1 MMNFVSKMM
10 ILTQVS
16 GFGVQLT
23 PAKGPV
29 KVPPCQCVQCTGV
42 TSTFSFSK
50 ISDMDEREATAE
62 MDCGIDLVVKI
73 KSGTLAK
80 IMVTCDKGA
89 KNMNFALNT
98 KSCVS

>member
-1 MMNFVSKMM
+1 MNFVSKMM

-16 GFGVQLT
+16 GIGVQLI

-29 KVPPCQCVQCTGV
+29 QVPPCQCVHCTGV

-50 ISDMDEREATAE
+50 ISDMDKREATAE

-80 IMVTCDKGA
+80 IMVSCDEGA
-89 KNMNFALNT
+89 KMMNFALRT
-98 KSCVS
+98 RSFV